1 MTLSLFAMHEFFRYD
16 GSQHLM
22 PLFIRTDGN
31 AEAGMG
37 LAAAAVLLRASPSR
51 HTATLRPSLVPVQ
64 AAAAAAVGWGAA
76 SAQLFDYQFRW
87 STSQTFVGSTPA
99 NPMHGIMWWNQQDAG
114 QGRGLSKWAPEDYGD
129 NSGNVLIGA
138 TTSMALLNT
147 TSWKTQLLY
156 VII

>member
-1 MTLSLFAMHEFFRYD
+1 
-16 GSQHLM
+16 M

-37 LAAAAVLLRASPSR
+37 LAAAAMLLRTPPKGHSTPQRPNVIPAS
-51 HTATLRPSLVPVQ
+51 AT
-64 AAAAAAVGWGAA
+64 AAAERWGAA

-114 QGRGLSKWAPEDYGD
+114 QGRGLSKWASEDYGD

-147 TSWKTQLLY
+147 TSWKTRLLY
-156 VII
+156 VYMLCTKRNDHVTPVHASLNHDL